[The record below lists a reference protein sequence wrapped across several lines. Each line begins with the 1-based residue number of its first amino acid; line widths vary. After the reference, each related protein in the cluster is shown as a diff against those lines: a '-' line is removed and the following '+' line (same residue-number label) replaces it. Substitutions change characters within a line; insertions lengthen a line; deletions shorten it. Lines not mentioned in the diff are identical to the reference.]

1 MILSILDNKDLKRQS
16 KIYLIVSIICL
27 IFSLIYEHFSH
38 EVYSFYMLSA
48 FLIPL
53 ILGSLVSIILSIKN
67 IKVFKLS
74 NNLYN
79 ASVATFTIYF
89 IMRGFLEIYGTTNA
103 TINIYLI
110 VGIFLLISSIILRV
124 IKNRQ
129 E

>member
-1 MILSILDNKDLKRQS
+1 MILSILDNKYLKKQR
-16 KIYLIVSIICL
+16 KIYLIISIICL

-38 EVYSFYMLSA
+38 EVYSFYMISA

-53 ILGSLVSIILSIKN
+53 ILGSVVSTLLSMKN
-67 IKVFKLS
+67 IRVSRIS

-89 IMRGFLEIYGTTNA
+89 VMRGFLEIYGTTNSI
-103 TINIYLI
+103 INIYPI
-110 VGIFLLISSIILRV
+110 VGIILLVVSIILKV
-124 IKNRQ
+124 INRQ

>member
-1 MILSILDNKDLKRQS
+1 MILSILDNKYLKKQS
-16 KIYLIVSIICL
+16 KIYLIISIICL

-38 EVYSFYMLSA
+38 EVYSFYMISA

-53 ILGSLVSIILSIKN
+53 ILGCVVSTFLSMKN
-67 IKVFKLS
+67 IKVSRTS

-89 IMRGFLEIYGTTNA
+89 IMRGFLEIYGTTNSI
-103 TINIYLI
+103 INIYLI
-110 VGIFLLISSIILRV
+110 VGILLLVVSIILK
-124 IKNRQ
+124 IINRQ